1 MPIVQI
7 SRIQHRRG
15 KRTDLPQLAAGEFGW
30 VIDEQRLFIGNG
42 TVSDGA
48 PAVGNTEIVTSG
60 SSAFTTALNHTY
72 KGYLADS
79 TPITTTQQRTLQ
91 KRLDDYVSVKDFGA
105 TGDDSTADVTAIQ
118 NAIDEVYIDTDKTD
132 TRSRRVLF
140 FPAGTYRINAALKI
154 PPHAHLVGE
163 GPDKTIIRNSGNNAV
178 MVMQDNIG
186 QVGSDIGN
194 GAATLFDTDSKIN
207 TSGIPVTDVQIS
219 NMTLKNTVA
228 YAGIT
233 LSRTSNAY
241 FNNVKFEGSYASGG
255 ADASTSKGITVED
268 STATYITHN
277 INFNQCMFKKF
288 ARLVDISND
297 STNIRFHDCDFS
309 TAYYGALLGAEMDGS
324 TAGLTNGPRDVHFAS
339 SSWSDIGQQAIYVK
353 PTTGANTGV
362 GPRNIISQG
371 NWYAKTVANN
381 FEGIGTLNEVP
392 VIQYDNDECSSHMDF
407 FERSDLRRSDG
418 SSHMN
423 AAPEIQGIGIQDKA
437 IKSQTLAD
445 NTSSATT
452 INEYPAL
459 AGKGLRIKY
468 KIVRGT
474 LDRTGELVVSAS
486 TNGVSYDD
494 TYTESGSD
502 CGVELTAV
510 LDDKD
515 STSGSETVAFKFTTT
530 STGTAA
536 TIDYQTTIIA

>member
-15 KRTDLPQLAAGEFGW
+15 KRTDLPQLAAGELGW

-60 SSAFTTALNHTY
+60 SSAFTSALSHTY
-72 KGYLADS
+72 KGYLGDS
-79 TPITTTQQRTLQ
+79 TPVGTSQQRTIGS
-91 KRLDDYVSVKDFGA
+91 RLDDYVSVKDFGA

-118 NAIDEVYIDTDKTD
+118 NAIDEIYKDTDKDD

-154 PPHAHLVGE
+154 PPYAHLVGE

-178 MVMQDNIG
+178 MVMQDDEGNVGANIG
-186 QVGSDIGN
+186 NSS
-194 GAATLFDTDSKIN
+194 ATTPTQI
-207 TSGIPVTDVQIS
+207 QIS
-219 NMTLKNTVA
+219 NMTIRNTVA
-228 YAGIT
+228 YGGISLDRVT
-233 LSRTSNAY
+233 KAY
-241 FNNVKFEGSYASGG
+241 FNNVKFQGSYASGG
-255 ADASTSKGITVED
+255 SDASTSKGVTVAQ
-268 STATYITHN
+268 STAVYSTTN
-277 INFNQCMFKKF
+277 VVFNQCQFTKF

-297 STNIRFHDCDFS
+297 STHIRFHDCDFS

-324 TAGLTNGPRDVHFAS
+324 TAGSINGPRDIHFTS

-353 PTTGANTGV
+353 PTAGANTGV

-371 NWYAKTVANN
+371 NWYASTVANN
-381 FEGIGTLNEVP
+381 FEGTGTFSEVP
-392 VIQYDNDECSSHMDF
+392 VIQYDNDECSSHLDF

-418 SSHMN
+418 SSNLN
-423 AAPEIQGIGIQDKA
+423 AAPELQGIGIQSKA

-445 NTSSATT
+445 NTSTATT

-459 AGKGLRIKY
+459 AGKGLKVVY

-474 LDRTGELVVSAS
+474 LDRTGELVISAS

-502 CGVELTAV
+502 VGVELTAA

-515 STSGSETVAFKFTTT
+515 STTGSETVALKFTTT
-530 STGTAA
+530 NTGTAA
-536 TIDYQTTIIA
+536 TIDYQTTILA

>member
-15 KRTDLPQLAAGEFGW
+15 KRTDLPQLAAGELGW

-42 TVSDGA
+42 TVADGA
-48 PAVGNTEIVTSG
+48 PAVGNTEIVTAG

-72 KGYLADS
+72 QGYLGDS
-79 TPITTTQQRTLQ
+79 TPVTTSQSRTLGQ
-91 KRLDDYVSVKDFGA
+91 RLDEYVSVKDFGA
-105 TGDDSTADVTAIQ
+105 KGDDSTADVTAIQ
-118 NAIDEVYIDTDKTD
+118 NALDEIYTDTDKDD

-154 PPHAHLVGE
+154 PPYAHLVGE

-178 MVMQDNIG
+178 MVTQDDEGNVGANIG
-186 QVGSDIGN
+186 NSS
-194 GAATLFDTDSKIN
+194 ATTPTQI
-207 TSGIPVTDVQIS
+207 QIS
-219 NMTLKNTVA
+219 NMTLRNTVA
-228 YAGIT
+228 YGGVSLDRVT
-233 LSRTSNAY
+233 KAY
-241 FNNVKFEGSYASGG
+241 FNNVKFQGSYASGG
-255 ADASTSKGITVED
+255 SDASTSKGVTINQ
-268 STATYITHN
+268 STAVYSTTNVI
-277 INFNQCMFKKF
+277 FNQCQFTKY
-288 ARLVDISND
+288 ARLVDISDD

-309 TAYYGALLGAEMDGS
+309 TAYYGALIGAEMDGS
-324 TAGLTNGPRDVHFAS
+324 TAGKINGPRDVHFTS

-353 PTTGANTGV
+353 PTAGADAGV
-362 GPRNIISQG
+362 GPRNICSQG
-371 NWYAKTVANN
+371 NWYASSVANN
-381 FEGIGTLNEVP
+381 FEGIGSVNEVP
-392 VIQYDNDECSSHMDF
+392 VIQYDNDECSSVMDF

-423 AAPEIQGIGIQDKA
+423 AAPEIQGIGIQTKA

-459 AGKGLRIKY
+459 AGKGLKITY

-474 LDRTGELVVSAS
+474 LDRTGELIVSAS

-502 CGVELTAV
+502 VGVELTAA

-515 STSGSETVAFKFTTT
+515 STAGSETVALKFTTT

-536 TIDYQTTIIA
+536 TIDYQTTILA

>member
-1 MPIVQI
+1 VPIVSI

-15 KRTDLPQLAAGEFGW
+15 KKTDLPQLAAGELGW
-30 VIDEQRLFIGNG
+30 VVDEQRLFIGNG

-60 SSAFTTALNHTY
+60 SSAFTSALSHTY
-72 KGYLADS
+72 KGYLGDS
-79 TPITTTQQRTLQ
+79 TPVGTSQQRTTGS
-91 KRLDDYVSVKDFGA
+91 RLDDYVSVKDFGA
-105 TGDDSTADVTAIQ
+105 TGDDSTADLTAIQ
-118 NAIDEVYIDTDKTD
+118 NAIDEIYKDTDKDD

-154 PPHAHLVGE
+154 PPYAHLVGE
-163 GPDKTIIRNSGNNAV
+163 GPDKTIIKNSGSNAV
-178 MVMQDNIG
+178 MVTMDDEGNVGVNIG
-186 QVGSDIGN
+186 NSS
-194 GAATLFDTDSKIN
+194 ATTPTQI
-207 TSGIPVTDVQIS
+207 QIS
-219 NMTLKNTVA
+219 NMTLRNTVA
-228 YAGIT
+228 YGGVSLDRVT
-233 LSRTSNAY
+233 KAY
-241 FNNVKFEGSYASGG
+241 FNNVKFQGSYASGG
-255 ADASTSKGITVED
+255 ADNSNSKGITVTE
-268 STATYITHN
+268 STAVYSTTDVI
-277 INFNQCMFKKF
+277 FNQCQFTKF
-288 ARLVDISND
+288 ARLVDISDD
-297 STNIRFHDCDFS
+297 STHIRFHDCDFS

-324 TAGLTNGPRDVHFAS
+324 TAGSINGPRDVHFTS

-353 PTTGANTGV
+353 PTPGADTGV

-371 NWYAKTVANN
+371 NWYASTVANN
-381 FEGIGTLNEVP
+381 FEGTGTFSEVP
-392 VIQYDNDECSSHMDF
+392 VIQYDNDECSSVMDF

-418 SSHMN
+418 SSNLN
-423 AAPEIQGIGIQDKA
+423 AAPELQGIGIQAKA

-459 AGKGLRIKY
+459 AGKGLKVVY

-502 CGVELTAV
+502 LGVELTAA
-510 LDDKD
+510 LDNKD
-515 STSGSETVAFKFTTT
+515 STAGSETVALKFTTT
-530 STGTAA
+530 NTGTAA
-536 TIDYQTTIIA
+536 TIDYQTTILA

>member
-15 KRTDLPQLAAGEFGW
+15 KRTDLPQLAAGELGW

-79 TPITTTQQRTLQ
+79 TPITTAQQRTLQ

-118 NAIDEVYIDTDKTD
+118 NAIDEVYKDTDKDD
-132 TRSRRVLF
+132 TRSRRILF

-154 PPHAHLVGE
+154 PPYAHLVGE

-178 MVMQDNIG
+178 MVMQDDEGNVGSNIG
-186 QVGSDIGN
+186 NSS
-194 GAATLFDTDSKIN
+194 ATTP
-207 TSGIPVTDVQIS
+207 TQVQIS
-219 NMTLKNTVA
+219 NMTLRNTVA
-228 YAGIT
+228 YGGISLDRVT
-233 LSRTSNAY
+233 KAY
-241 FNNVKFEGSYASGG
+241 FNNVKFQGSYASGG
-255 ADASTSKGITVED
+255 ADASTSKGITVTE
-268 STATYITHN
+268 STAVYTTTNVI
-277 INFNQCMFKKF
+277 FNQCQFTKF
-288 ARLVDISND
+288 ARLIDISDD
-297 STNIRFHDCDFS
+297 STHIRFHDCDFS
-309 TAYYGALLGAEMDGS
+309 TAYYGALIGAEMDGS
-324 TAGLTNGPRDVHFAS
+324 TAGKINGPRDVHFTS

-353 PTTGANTGV
+353 PTAGADTGV

-371 NWYAKTVANN
+371 NWYASTVANN
-381 FEGIGTLNEVP
+381 FQGVGSVNEVP
-392 VIQYDNDECSSHMDF
+392 VIQYDNDECSSHLDF
-407 FERSDLRRSDG
+407 FERSDLRREDG
-418 SSHMN
+418 SSELN
-423 AAPEIQGIGIQDKA
+423 AAPELQGIGIQTKA

-445 NTSSATT
+445 NTSTATT
-452 INEYPAL
+452 FNEYPAL
-459 AGKGLRIKY
+459 AGKGLKVVY

-474 LDRTGELVVSAS
+474 LDRTGEFVVSAS
-486 TNGVSYDD
+486 TNGVNYDD
-494 TYTESGSD
+494 TYTESGTD

-510 LDDKD
+510 LDNKD
-515 STSGSETVAFKFTTT
+515 STAGSETVALKFTTT
-530 STGTAA
+530 NTGTSA
-536 TIDYQTTIIA
+536 TIDYQTTILA

>member
-15 KRTDLPQLAAGEFGW
+15 KRTDLPQLAAGELGW

-60 SSAFTTALNHTY
+60 SSAFTSALSHTY
-72 KGYLADS
+72 KGYLGDN
-79 TPITTTQQRTLQ
+79 TPVGTSQQRTAGS
-91 KRLDDYVSVKDFGA
+91 RLDDYVSVKDFGA

-118 NAIDEVYIDTDKTD
+118 NAIDEIYKDTDKDD

-154 PPHAHLVGE
+154 PPYAHLVGE
-163 GPDKTIIRNSGNNAV
+163 GPDKTIIKNSGNNAV
-178 MVMQDNIG
+178 MVMQDDEGNVGSNIG
-186 QVGSDIGN
+186 NSS
-194 GAATLFDTDSKIN
+194 ATTPTQI
-207 TSGIPVTDVQIS
+207 QIS
-219 NMTLKNTVA
+219 NMTLRNSVA
-228 YAGIT
+228 YGGVSLDRVT
-233 LSRTSNAY
+233 KAY
-241 FNNVKFEGSYASGG
+241 FNNVKFQGSYAFGG
-255 ADASTSKGITVED
+255 ADASNSKGVTVTN
-268 STATYITHN
+268 STAIYTTTN
-277 INFNQCMFKKF
+277 VVFNQCQFTKF
-288 ARLVDISND
+288 ARLVDISYN
-297 STNIRFHDCDFS
+297 STNIKFHDCDFA

-324 TAGLTNGPRDVHFAS
+324 SAGLTDGPIDVHFAN
-339 SSWSDIGQQAIYVK
+339 SSWSEIGQQAIWVK
-353 PTTGANTGV
+353 PTAGADAGT
-362 GPRNIISQG
+362 GPRQIVSNG
-371 NWYAKTVANN
+371 NYFSKTVANN
-381 FEGIGTLNEVP
+381 FEGVGSIREVP
-392 VIQYDNDECSSHMDF
+392 VIQYDNDECSSVMDF

-418 SSHMN
+418 SSNLN
-423 AAPEIQGIGIQDKA
+423 AAPELQGIGIQAKA

-459 AGKGLRIKY
+459 AGKGLKVVY

-474 LDRTGELVVSAS
+474 LDRTGELVISAS

-502 CGVELTAV
+502 VGVELTAA

-515 STSGSETVAFKFTTT
+515 STTGSETVALKFTTT
-530 STGTAA
+530 NTGTAA
-536 TIDYQTTIIA
+536 TIDYQTTILA

>member
-15 KRTDLPQLAAGEFGW
+15 KRTDLPQLAAGELGW

-79 TPITTTQQRTLQ
+79 TPITTAQQRTLQ

-118 NAIDEVYIDTDKTD
+118 NAIDEVYKDTDKDD
-132 TRSRRVLF
+132 TRSRRILF

-154 PPHAHLVGE
+154 PPYAHLVGE

-178 MVMQDNIG
+178 MVMQDDEGNVGSNIG
-186 QVGSDIGN
+186 NSS
-194 GAATLFDTDSKIN
+194 ATTP
-207 TSGIPVTDVQIS
+207 TQVQIS
-219 NMTLKNTVA
+219 NMTLRNTVA
-228 YAGIT
+228 YGGISLDRVT
-233 LSRTSNAY
+233 KAY
-241 FNNVKFEGSYASGG
+241 FNNVKFQGSYASGG
-255 ADASTSKGITVED
+255 ADASTSKGITVTE
-268 STATYITHN
+268 STAVYTTTNVI
-277 INFNQCMFKKF
+277 FNQCQFTKF
-288 ARLVDISND
+288 ARLIDISDD
-297 STNIRFHDCDFS
+297 STHIRFHDCDFS
-309 TAYYGALLGAEMDGS
+309 TAYYGALIGAEMDGS
-324 TAGLTNGPRDVHFAS
+324 TAGKINGPRDVHFTS

-353 PTTGANTGV
+353 PTAGADTGV

-371 NWYAKTVANN
+371 NWYASTVANN
-381 FEGIGTLNEVP
+381 FEGVGSVNEVP
-392 VIQYDNDECSSHMDF
+392 VIQYDNDECSSHLDF
-407 FERSDLRRSDG
+407 FERSDLRRADG
-418 SSHMN
+418 SSELN
-423 AAPEIQGIGIQDKA
+423 AAPELQGIGIQTKA

-445 NTSSATT
+445 NTSTATT
-452 INEYPAL
+452 FNEYPAL
-459 AGKGLRIKY
+459 AGKGLKVVY

-474 LDRTGELVVSAS
+474 LDRTGEFVVSAS
-486 TNGVSYDD
+486 TNGVNYDD
-494 TYTESGSD
+494 TYTESGTD

-510 LDDKD
+510 LDNKD
-515 STSGSETVAFKFTTT
+515 STAGSETVALKFTTT
-530 STGTAA
+530 NTGTSA
-536 TIDYQTTIIA
+536 TIDYQTTILA

>member
-15 KRTDLPQLAAGEFGW
+15 KRTDLPQLASGELGW
-30 VIDEQRLFIGNG
+30 VVDEQRLFIGNG
-42 TVSDGA
+42 TVADGA

-60 SSAFTTALNHTY
+60 SSAFTSALSHTY
-72 KGYLADS
+72 KGYLGDS
-79 TPITTTQQRTLQ
+79 TPVTTSVSRTLQ

-118 NAIDEVYIDTDKTD
+118 NAIDELYIDTDKTD

-140 FPAGTYRINAALKI
+140 FPAGIYRINAALKI
-154 PPHAHLVGE
+154 PPYAHLVGE

-178 MVMQDNIG
+178 MVTQDDEGNVGANIG
-186 QVGSDIGN
+186 NSS
-194 GAATLFDTDSKIN
+194 ATTPTQI
-207 TSGIPVTDVQIS
+207 QIS
-219 NMTLKNTVA
+219 NMTLRNTVA
-228 YAGIT
+228 YGGISLDRVT
-233 LSRTSNAY
+233 KAY
-241 FNNVKFEGSYASGG
+241 FNNVKFQGSYASGG
-255 ADASTSKGITVED
+255 ADASNSKGVTVTN
-268 STATYITHN
+268 STAVYTTTN
-277 INFNQCMFKKF
+277 IVFNQCQFTKF
-288 ARLVDISND
+288 ARLVDISYN

-324 TAGLTNGPRDVHFAS
+324 TAGLTDGPRDLHFAN
-339 SSWSDIGQQAIYVK
+339 SSWSDIGQQAIWVK
-353 PTTGANTGV
+353 PTAGADAGT
-362 GPRNIISQG
+362 GPRQIVSNG
-371 NWYAKTVANN
+371 NYYSKTVANN
-381 FEGIGTLNEVP
+381 FEGVGSIREVP
-392 VIQYDNDECSSHMDF
+392 VLQFDNDECSSIMDF
-407 FERSDLRRSDG
+407 FERSDLRRADG
-418 SSHMN
+418 SSELN
-423 AAPEIQGIGIQDKA
+423 AAPELQGIVIQTKA

-445 NTSSATT
+445 NQSATT

-459 AGKGLRIKY
+459 AGKGLKITY

-474 LDRTGELVVSAS
+474 LDRTGELIISAS

-502 CGVELTAV
+502 VGVDLTAV

-515 STSGSETVAFKFTTT
+515 STAGSETIALKYATT
-530 STGTAA
+530 SSGTDA